1 MGEFFYSNHPSEI
14 LPIVNEISIDFL
26 LVSVRAGFYPVLQ
39 TDGWQDVYCLGETL
53 LHIGTYSLMYNAI
66 ETHF

>member
-39 TDGWQDVYCLGETL
+39 TNG
-53 LHIGTYSLMYNAI
+53 
-66 ETHF
+66 